1 MTTMT
6 ERIGRE
12 SRRRRRF
19 GVVDVL
25 LALFL
30 VCSVSFSAYRVVDV
44 MHYQWAWQIIP
55 SYFLRWD
62 PDAHAW
68 MTNILLDGLF
78 MTLRISFW
86 GSIIAGLIGL
96 LMGMSRVS
104 RNLFLRMVSWSYV
117 GLIRN
122 VPPLVFIFIFY
133 FFISSQILPILNLDS
148 LANVTSPF
156 WRDVL
161 WIAVGD
167 PANIST
173 VISGLL
179 SVALFEG
186 AYVTEIVRAGIQ
198 SLPKGQWEASQA
210 LGLSRLNT
218 LRLVILPQ
226 AFRRII
232 PPLTGQFISLIKD
245 SAIVSLI
252 SVPELSFAGT
262 QITASTRGLFEVWLT
277 IAAIYFVLCFG
288 CSLGFDVLNRRLAGA
303 GGRR

>member
-1 MTTMT
+1 MTTTT
-6 ERIGRE
+6 ELIGG
-12 SRRRRRF
+12 RRAKRGR
-19 GVVDVL
+19 VSVLDVA
-25 LALFL
+25 LALSLACF
-30 VCSVSFSAYRVVDV
+30 VGFSAYRIVNV
-44 MHYQWAWQIIP
+44 MHYQWAWRIIP

-68 MTNILLDGLF
+68 VANILLDGLF
-78 MTLRISFW
+78 MTLRISIW
-86 GSIIAGLIGL
+86 GSIIVGLVGL
-96 LMGMSRVS
+96 LMGMSRIS
-104 RNLFLRMVSWSYV
+104 KNLFLRLLSWSYV

-122 VPPLVFIFIFY
+122 VPPLILIFIFY
-133 FFISSQILPILNLDS
+133 FFISSQILPLLNLDG
-148 LANVTSPF
+148 LARAASPF
-156 WRDVL
+156 WQRIL

-167 PANIST
+167 PTDINTFLA
-173 VISGLL
+173 GLL

-262 QITASTRGLFEVWLT
+262 EITASTRGLFEVWIT
-277 IAAIYFVLCFG
+277 IAAIYFLLCFG
-288 CSLGFDVLNRRLAGA
+288 CSLGFDLINRRLVGPE
-303 GGRR
+303 GRR